1 MREKEGFRDQ
11 IERLSTIY
19 PDKIALSVVET
30 AKVLGVDKRTV
41 LSLIQRK
48 KLVAMDIS
56 KGETNKRYIIPIT
69 AIARM
74 VAG

>member
-11 IERLSTIY
+11 IERLSSIY
-19 PDKIALSVVET
+19 PDKITLSVVEA

-41 LSLIQRK
+41 LLLIQKK
-48 KLVAMDIS
+48 KLAAMDVS
-56 KGETNKRYIIPIT
+56 KGEKNKRYIIPIT

-74 VAG
+74 AAG

>member
-11 IERLSTIY
+11 IERMSTIY
-19 PDKIALSVVET
+19 PDKITLSVVET

-41 LSLIQRK
+41 LLLIQK
-48 KLVAMDIS
+48 KNLAAIDVS
-56 KGETNKRYIIPIT
+56 KGEKNKRYIIPIT

-74 VAG
+74 AAG